1 MQTIE
6 PIQPTKDDLLSVSSR
21 LRKLSREAE
30 ALAAMTYAMSLALDT
45 VDTPAEQQPA
55 PAQWYTTAD
64 NPPRAG
70 QKVIVKTSTGE
81 QYFLTYPFSAVK
93 YPKWWVIPEE
103 D

>member
-1 MQTIE
+1 MTQKQMNLEDIAY
-6 PIQPTKDDLLSVSSR
+6 R
-21 LRKLSREAE
+21 LRQLAREAE
-30 ALAAMTYAMSLALDT
+30 TMAATTDAMVLT
-45 VDTPAEQQPA
+45 EKYA

-64 NPPRAG
+64 NPPRTG